1 MKRKI
6 PKNTHLNVFRTQ
18 LVNVINMNHELVILS
33 QKIDW
38 RKILEKE
45 FLVYY
50 PELGRLAVP
59 IRSWLAAY
67 YCSKYMTL
75 TMRYSWH
82 DGLKILIGPE

>member
-59 IRSWLAAY
+59 IRKLVGS
-67 YCSKYMTL
+67 
-75 TMRYSWH
+75 
-82 DGLKILIGPE
+82 ILL